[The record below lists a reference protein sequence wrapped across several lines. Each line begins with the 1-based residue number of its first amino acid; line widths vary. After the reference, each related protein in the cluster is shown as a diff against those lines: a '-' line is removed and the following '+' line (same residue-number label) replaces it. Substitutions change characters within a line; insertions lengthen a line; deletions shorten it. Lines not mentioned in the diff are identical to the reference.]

1 MIQLT
6 ESQSGRQ
13 LGTITDAQ
21 LEFLEEWLE
30 EESAEDQDYYLTS
43 ETVDMLEE
51 EGGDAQLIGML
62 RKALDGREAVEI
74 RWSST

>member
-13 LGTITDAQ
+13 LGTITDEQ
-21 LEFLEEWLE
+21 LEFLERWLE

-43 ETVDMLEE
+43 ETIDMLEE
-51 EGGDAQLIGML
+51 EGGDVQLITML
-62 RKALDGREAVEI
+62 RQALQGREAVEI
-74 RWSST
+74 RWSK

>member
-1 MIQLT
+1 MIQIT
-6 ESQSGRQ
+6 EAQSGRQ
-13 LGTITDAQ
+13 LGTITEAQ

-62 RKALDGREAVEI
+62 RQALAGREAVEI
-74 RWSST
+74 RWSK

>member
-1 MIQLT
+1 MIQIT
-6 ESQSGRQ
+6 EVQSGKQ

-21 LEFLEEWLE
+21 LEFLELWLE

-62 RKALDGREAVEI
+62 RQALAGRDAVEI
-74 RWSST
+74 RWSK

>member
-1 MIQLT
+1 MIQIT

-21 LEFLEEWLE
+21 LEFLERWLE

-51 EGGDAQLIGML
+51 EGGDPQLIGML
-62 RKALDGREAVEI
+62 RQALAGRDAVEI

>member
-1 MIQLT
+1 MIQIT
-6 ESQSGRQ
+6 ESQSGKS
-13 LGTITDAQ
+13 LGTITEEQ

-62 RKALDGREAVEI
+62 REALAGREAVEI
-74 RWSST
+74 RWSK

>member
-30 EESAEDQDYYLTS
+30 EESAEDQDYYLPS

-62 RKALDGREAVEI
+62 RQALDGREAVEI

>member
-1 MIQLT
+1 MIQIT
-6 ESQSGRQ
+6 ESQSGKS
-13 LGTITDAQ
+13 LGTITEEQ
-21 LEFLEEWLE
+21 LDFLEEWLE

-62 RKALDGREAVEI
+62 RQALAGRDAVEI
-74 RWSST
+74 RWSR

>member
-62 RKALDGREAVEI
+62 RQALQGREAVEI
-74 RWSST
+74 RWSR

>member
-21 LEFLEEWLE
+21 LEFLEAWLE

-62 RKALDGREAVEI
+62 RQALDGREAVEI

>member
-62 RKALDGREAVEI
+62 RQALDGREAVEI

>member
-1 MIQLT
+1 MIQIT
-6 ESQSGRQ
+6 EVQSGKQ

-21 LEFLEEWLE
+21 LEFLELWLE

-62 RKALDGREAVEI
+62 RQALAGRDAVEI
-74 RWSST
+74 RWST